1 MKRRTFGLGLAATF
15 AAHAFE
21 QVPDAVCDVVG
32 EPLARRI
39 GGGLDIHHIA
49 TGRGNSTLLIGPGDT
64 SILIDAGAS
73 ADGLDVSAAP
83 RPDSGR
89 RPGEWI
95 ARYVQRRLSDCGTS
109 GLDYMVV
116 THLHPDH
123 LGDVTDQSPRSAHG
137 EYRLSGVTD
146 VAELLPIGALVD
158 RAYPAYDYPMA
169 WEARFA
175 TNYVAYV
182 RSRVGAG
189 GVVQRVVAGS
199 NDQIRPTRPR
209 DAKANFE
216 VRNIVANGVVWTGAG
231 QSTRTLFPPLSQIPR
246 EDFPTENMCSIG
258 LRVKLGNF
266 AYFTGGDLTSYS
278 FDGELPWHD
287 VLTPSARVAGGVD
300 VATADHHGLF
310 DGLNADVVRA
320 LRPQA
325 WVIPTWHISQ
335 PDTLQLERMLSERL
349 YAGPRDVFATDVMP
363 QNKLANARLMRRLRS
378 TEGHVIVRVSPSG
391 SSFTIVVTDNHD
403 ERDTVLCRFG
413 PYASRGGGVS

>member
-95 ARYVQRRLSDCGTS
+95 ARYVQRRL
-109 GLDYMVV
+109 
-116 THLHPDH
+116 
-123 LGDVTDQSPRSAHG
+123 SPRSAHG